1 MKLCKL
7 IIYVVVCII
16 LSACGKNPHSRLELI
31 KEKLPNYC
39 IEKRN
44 DNIIIFSEGDTLLN
58 LVCHNGEYVSSKD
71 GLIVLSTKEYY
82 GDINN
87 EVDSHTTIRG
97 NKKKGFVSDIFLND
111 KYITIVYDACYNINK
126 ISKRDTISY
135 GIEFPDD
142 IEKDLSIVDTSYLNQ
157 KIGLVIW

>member
-1 MKLCKL
+1 MWRSDLAM
-7 IIYVVVCII
+7 I
-16 LSACGKNPHSRLELI
+16 L
-31 KEKLPNYC
+31 
-39 IEKRN
+39 
-44 DNIIIFSEGDTLLN
+44 F
-58 LVCHNGEYVSSKD
+58 
-71 GLIVLSTKEYY
+71 
-82 GDINN
+82 N
-87 EVDSHTTIRG
+87 EVDNHTTIRG

-142 IEKDLSIVDTSYLNQ
+142 IEKDLSIVDTSYLNP